1 MKKLLF
7 FSLMCLVTLAM
18 QAQNYVDLGL
28 PSGTLW
34 KDRNEGGGNNG
45 FYTYDEAVSKF
56 GSRLPTK
63 EQCEELGRS
72 CQWSWTGSGY
82 KVTGP
87 NGNSISLPA
96 AGYRNCNG
104 SVNNVGSNGNYWS
117 STPKD
122 SDNAWNLNFNSGSVN
137 MNNNNRCNGK
147 SVRLVQVFAK
157 WTHSS
162 PIFSGPTTTRGATSA
177 TPTASCASR

>member
-56 GSRLPTK
+56 GDRLPTK
-63 EQCEELGRS
+63 EQYEELKGS

-96 AGYRNCNG
+96 AGYRNCYG
-104 SVNNVGSNGNYWS
+104 SVDDVGSYGIFWS
-117 STPKD
+117 STPRGSDYAWFLYFD
-122 SDNAWNLNFNSGSVN
+122 SGRVG
-137 MNNNNRCNGK
+137 MNNYYRCYGR
-147 SVRLVQVFAK
+147 SVRLVQD
-157 WTHSS
+157 
-162 PIFSGPTTTRGATSA
+162 
-177 TPTASCASR
+177 